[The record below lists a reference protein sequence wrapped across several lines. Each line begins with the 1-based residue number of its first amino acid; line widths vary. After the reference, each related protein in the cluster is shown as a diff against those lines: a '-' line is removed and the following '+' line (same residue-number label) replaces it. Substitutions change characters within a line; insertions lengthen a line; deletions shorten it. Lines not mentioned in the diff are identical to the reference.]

1 MRSDSSL
8 RVRALCV
15 ALWTPIGFALTG
27 AAAAADGCDSLR
39 DQIDAKIRNAGV
51 EQFTLAVVDAA
62 ASAPGKVVG
71 TCDRG
76 AKKVVY
82 LRGQSADALAPSA
95 SAGGVKPAATP
106 RPDAVVTECKDG
118 TVSVG
123 GNCGK

>member
-1 MRSDSSL
+1 MRSDSRF

-15 ALWTPIGFALTG
+15 ALLATIGFALAG
-27 AAAAADGCDSLR
+27 AAAAADGCDPLR

-71 TCDRG
+71 TCDRR
-76 AKKVVY
+76 AKKIVY
-82 LRGQSADALAPSA
+82 VRGQSADAAAPSA
-95 SAGGVKPAATP
+95 SAGGATPAAKP

-118 TVSVG
+118 TVSVAG
-123 GNCGK
+123 TCGK